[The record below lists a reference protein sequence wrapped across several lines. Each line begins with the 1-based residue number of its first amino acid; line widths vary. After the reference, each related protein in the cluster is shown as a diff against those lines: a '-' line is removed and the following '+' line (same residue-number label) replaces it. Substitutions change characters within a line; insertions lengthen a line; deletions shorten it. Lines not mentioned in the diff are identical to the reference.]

1 MGLRCHKK
9 SYLRLTM
16 DVCTRIKADDLRTF
30 LSTKVIDSKYLD
42 NYRVNNV
49 YPALKK
55 FVIGDGETLDG
66 EALQQEVFPTS
77 KYHYDVFISHSH
89 NDLELITKF
98 AAYLEKQCGL
108 SVFLD
113 SYVWKSADG
122 LLRRLDDKYCKD
134 KDGKHYIYKR
144 RNYSTSHV
152 HAMLSMAIMEMID
165 KTHCS
170 VFVESENSLKLHNLK
185 PTTKAMTLSPWIYE
199 EICMMKYIRPKHQIT
214 DTIQKSFSLNE
225 ELQIAHSVDVSK
237 LFPIT
242 LFQLKDLDKSRSKW
256 LEALYKAIFAI

>member
-1 MGLRCHKK
+1 
-9 SYLRLTM
+9 M
-16 DVCTRIKADDLRTF
+16 DICTRIKADDLRKF

-77 KYHYDVFISHSH
+77 KYHYDIFISHSH
-89 NDLELITKF
+89 NDLELVTKF
-98 AAYLEKQCGL
+98 AAYLEKQCGI

-144 RNYSTSHV
+144 SNYSTSHV
-152 HAMLSMAIMEMID
+152 HAMLSMAILEMIY
-165 KTHCS
+165 
-170 VFVESENSLKLHNLK
+170 K
-185 PTTKAMTLSPWIYE
+185 PLLLYFCWK
-199 EICMMKYIRPKHQIT
+199 R
-214 DTIQKSFSLNE
+214 
-225 ELQIAHSVDVSK
+225 EL
-237 LFPIT
+237 
-242 LFQLKDLDKSRSKW
+242 
-256 LEALYKAIFAI
+256 LETS